1 MLFRRLSDNCQALSI
16 FLPLHFAKVKTT
28 SNQAQPSKRKNVM
41 NSIFKNH
48 TLDISDVG
56 NLYEPDFQSAYEH
69 GVADFRAPAS
79 GDSPRVLAWL
89 IDVQVDF
96 VFPAP
101 IGRLPV
107 PNAVEDTKRTIEWL
121 YRNTHQI
128 TQIAASLDTHTPFQ
142 IFYPTWWKNSKG
154 DRPAPYTVISAED
167 VRKGIWTPITEPVW
181 SVKYLETLEQV
192 GKKQLMIWPFHCMEG
207 TSGRALVPA
216 LSEAIMY
223 HSGARMAQPTY
234 LTKGTIAH
242 TEFYS
247 VVEPEVKY
255 AKHPDGGLNTRFLEM
270 VAQFDLIYVAG
281 QARSHC
287 VLETMNSVVRHFASS
302 PDVIRKLRFMD
313 DCTSSISGFEQP
325 TEAALSRFAAQGVK
339 MVKSSDTIG

>member
-1 MLFRRLSDNCQALSI
+1 MTFNQ
-16 FLPLHFAKVKTT
+16 LHI
-28 SNQAQPSKRKNVM
+28 PNVDQ
-41 NSIFKNH
+41 I
-48 TLDISDVG
+48 
-56 NLYEPDFQSAYEH
+56 YEPNFQAAYES
-69 GVADFRAPAS
+69 GLASFQRPAS
-79 GDSPRVLAWL
+79 KDSPRVLAWL

-101 IGRLPV
+101 IGRLTV
-107 PNAVEDTKRTIEWL
+107 PNALEDTRRTLQWI
-121 YRNTHQI
+121 YQNVHQI

-142 IFYPTWWKNSKG
+142 IFYPSWWRDSNGKH
-154 DRPAPYTVISAED
+154 PAPFTVISAED
-167 VRKGIWTPITEPVW
+167 VRKGIWQPTTEPVW
-181 SVKYLETLEQV
+181 SIRYLEELEQH

-207 TSGRALVPA
+207 TNGRSLVPA

-255 AKHPDGGLNTRFLEM
+255 SKHPEGGLNTRFLDM
-270 VAQFDLIYVAG
+270 LTQFDLIYIAG

-287 VLETMNSVVRHFASS
+287 VLETMRSVMRHFANN
-302 PDVIRKLRFMD
+302 PEVIRKLRFLD
-313 DCTSSISGFEQP
+313 DCTSSIAGFETQ
-325 TEAALSRFAAQGVK
+325 TEAQIAQFVAQGMKLVQ
-339 MVKSSDTIG
+339 STDAIG

>member
-1 MLFRRLSDNCQALSI
+1 MVFPAVYD
-16 FLPLHFAKVKTT
+16 TT
-28 SNQAQPSKRKNVM
+28 NV
-41 NSIFKNH
+41 
-48 TLDISDVG
+48 G
-56 NLYEPDFQSAYEH
+56 RLYEPDFQRAYEA
-69 GVADFRAPAS
+69 GRADFKSATEQ
-79 GDSPRVLAWL
+79 DTPRVLAWL
-89 IDVQVDF
+89 IDMQIDF

-107 PNAVEDTKRTIEWL
+107 PNAIADTKRTIEWL
-121 YRNTHQI
+121 YRNVHQI

-154 DRPAPYTVISAED
+154 ESPVPYTVITAED
-167 VRKGIWTPITEPVW
+167 ARKGVWIPAMEPEW
-181 SVKYLETLEQV
+181 SIKYLDELEKV

-207 TSGRALVPA
+207 TTGRALVPA

-223 HSGARMAQPTY
+223 HSGARTAQPSY
-234 LTKGTIAH
+234 LTKGMIPY

-255 AKHPDGGLNTRFLEM
+255 SQLPEGGLNTRFLEF
-270 VAQFDLIYVAG
+270 VSRFDLIYVAG

-287 VLETMNSVVRHFASS
+287 VLETVHSVMRHFSAQ
-302 PDVIRKLRFMD
+302 PDVIHKLRFLN

-325 TEAALSRFAAQGVK
+325 TEAQLQQFNVQGMKFVQ
-339 MVKSSDTIG
+339 STDPIG

>member
-1 MLFRRLSDNCQALSI
+1 M
-16 FLPLHFAKVKTT
+16 TT
-28 SNQAQPSKRKNVM
+28 SITYNPSQIGQM
-41 NSIFKNH
+41 Y
-48 TLDISDVG
+48 D
-56 NLYEPDFQSAYEH
+56 PDFQSAYEA
-69 GVADFRAPAS
+69 GLRDFKIPATK
-79 GDSPRVLAWL
+79 DSPRVLLWL

-101 IGRLPV
+101 AGRLTV
-107 PNAVEDTKRTIEWL
+107 PGAIEDTQRTIEFI
-121 YRNTHQI
+121 YNNVHNI

-142 IFYPTWWKNSKG
+142 IFYPSWWKDAKG
-154 DRPAPYTVISAED
+154 NHPQPFTVITADD
-167 VRKGIWTPITEPVW
+167 VRQGKWQPVTEPVW
-181 SVKYLETLEQV
+181 SIRYLDELEND

-207 TSGRALVPA
+207 TAGRALVPA

-255 AKHPDGGLNTRFLEM
+255 SKHPDGGLNTRFLDM
-270 VAQFDLIYVAG
+270 VGQFDLIYVAG

-287 VLETMNSVVRHFASS
+287 VLETMNSTLRHFGQTS
-302 PDVIRKLRFMD
+302 PEVIKKLRFLD
-313 DCTSSISGFEQP
+313 DCTSSIPGFETA
-325 TEAALSRFAAQGVK
+325 TEKQIQQFVKQGMKLVNAA
-339 MVKSSDTIG
+339 DPIG

>member
-1 MLFRRLSDNCQALSI
+1 MAITNIYSKD
-16 FLPLHFAKVKTT
+16 KV
-28 SNQAQPSKRKNVM
+28 SR
-41 NSIFKNH
+41 IY
-48 TLDISDVG
+48 D
-56 NLYEPDFQSAYEH
+56 PDFQAAYSA
-69 GVADFRAPAS
+69 GLGDFKAPAS
-79 GDSPRVLAWL
+79 KDSRRVLAWL

-101 IGRLPV
+101 TGRLSV
-107 PNAVEDTKRTIEWL
+107 PGAIEDTERTVHWL
-121 YRNTHQI
+121 YKNVHQI

-142 IFYPTWWKNSKG
+142 IFYPSWWKGRSGNH
-154 DRPAPYTVISAED
+154 PAPFTVITAES
-167 VRKGIWTPITEPVW
+167 VRDGEWTPVTEPVW
-181 SVKYLETLEQV
+181 SLRYLEQLENA

-207 TSGRALVPA
+207 TLGRALVPA

-255 AKHPDGGLNTRFLEM
+255 SKHPDGGLNTRFLEM
-270 VAQFDLIYVAG
+270 VSQFDLIYVAG

-287 VLETMNSVVRHFASS
+287 VLETMHSVMRHFSSS
-302 PDVIRKLRFMD
+302 PEIIQKLRFLD
-313 DCTSSISGFEQP
+313 DCTSSIAGFEAQ
-325 TEAALSRFAAQGVK
+325 TEAAIQDFVK
-339 MVKSSDTIG
+339 RGMRLVKSTDPIG